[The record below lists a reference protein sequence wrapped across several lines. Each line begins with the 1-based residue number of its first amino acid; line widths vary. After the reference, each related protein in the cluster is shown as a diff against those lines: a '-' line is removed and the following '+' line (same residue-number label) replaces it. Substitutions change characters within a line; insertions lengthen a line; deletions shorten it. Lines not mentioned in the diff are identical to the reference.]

1 MIEPGLLAQLQ
12 VALKQPD
19 ALGGGLDRGDA
30 VRVFFGA
37 DVAQG
42 RFEVGVGPAH
52 RVVVGAVRLVC
63 AWILHSQGS
72 VLVSA
77 PFGVEAPA
85 GRALV
90 LWPPYCS
97 A

>member
-1 MIEPGLLAQLQ
+1 MRSA
-12 VALKQPD
+12 A
-19 ALGGGLDRGDA
+19 ASA
-30 VRVFFGA
+30 VVMRCASSSARTWPRAV
-37 DVAQG
+37 
-42 RFEVGVGPAH
+42 FEVGVGPAH
-52 RVVVGAVRLVC
+52 RVVVGAVRVVC

-77 PFGVEAPA
+77 RFGVQAPA

-90 LWPPYCS
+90 LWPPYRS

>member
-1 MIEPGLLAQLQ
+1 VI
-12 VALKQPD
+12 
-19 ALGGGLDRGDA
+19 A

-42 RFEVGVGPAH
+42 VFEVGVGPAH
-52 RVVVGAVRLVC
+52 RVVVSAVLAVC

-72 VLVSA
+72 VLASA
-77 PFGVEAPA
+77 RFGVQAPA